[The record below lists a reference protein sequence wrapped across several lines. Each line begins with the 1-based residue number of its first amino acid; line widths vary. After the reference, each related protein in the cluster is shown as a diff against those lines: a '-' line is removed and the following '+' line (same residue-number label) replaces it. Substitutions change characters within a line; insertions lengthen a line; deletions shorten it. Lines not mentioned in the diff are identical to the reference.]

1 MPQTPKLDS
10 TDRRIIR
17 ALQSNGRMTNLDLA
31 AAVNLSPS
39 PCLRRLRNLEKD
51 GVITGYSIDV
61 DAHIYGLPVT
71 VFVRVSLENHTE
83 GVVANFERHIR
94 DTPEVLECYV
104 MTGLA
109 DYLLRVVV
117 ADLEDYERFV
127 RARLHPI
134 GGISSIDT
142 SFVYGTVKKTAVFPD
157 VGNVRR

>member
-1 MPQTPKLDS
+1 MPEKPKLDA

-17 ALQSNGRMTNLDLA
+17 ALQRNGRMTNLDLA
-31 AAVNLSPS
+31 AEVNLSPS
-39 PCLRRLRNLEKD
+39 PCLRRLRILESSN
-51 GVITGYSIDV
+51 VIQGYSIDV
-61 DAHIYGLPVT
+61 DAKVYGLPVT

-83 GVVANFERHIR
+83 SVVANFERQVR
-94 DTPEVLECYV
+94 GTPEVLECFV

-142 SFVYGTVKKTAVFPD
+142 SFVYGVVKKTAVYPEVD
-157 VGNVRR
+157 SSQS